1 MEPTPSIS
9 PARRWL
15 RRIGWVLLGLLGTP
29 LVLGGLLW
37 LVLQTSWGAEQARR
51 LIERQVNA
59 QLQGGQLE
67 IGALRGNFV
76 RTLALYKVALRDT
89 AGRTLLALDTLEV
102 AYVPEALLLDRRVHL
117 RWVRL
122 IRPRL
127 ELTQRSDSTWD
138 LFRLFGT
145 ASDTAATKTETG
157 VAPAVWID
165 HLRLC
170 DGAAVLHFYTPHT
183 DSTWHL
189 HRLDVQLDT
198 LRLPPKG
205 WPTFSVRQLEAVLQ
219 PPDAPDSVHV
229 AARLA
234 LRDRRFHLDTLRVW
248 SARSRVAGG
257 GTLLLPADTGQIEAV
272 RFRLEA
278 RPLALYDLMPFVAV
292 PDPGRT
298 LEGIVAVQGSG
309 RLLQAQ
315 AELRTDTGGELAL
328 AATFTPLVDG
338 PVRYRAEMQVQRL
351 DPAFFG
357 GPKGRL
363 DLQLHADL
371 QGPSLEAL
379 DGAATLTISEARLGA
394 YRLDS
399 TRIAVRFV
407 EGEGRLTAQAGL
419 RGARLQLAGRGRPF
433 DPMPTYR
440 LDGLLQNL
448 NPARFLAD
456 TSWSGALNLAFRLEG
471 EGGNRLDGRLMLR
484 PSRLNRA
491 ALDGGRLTIH
501 LRGDTLRFA
510 LEAELAGGRLQ
521 GRGRWAGASTPSYEV
536 QSFVLEQIDVAALL
550 GDTLP
555 SVVSGRLRLR
565 GSGMAPEAMRLEAA
579 LELDSLVY
587 GPYRLAPV
595 RLPVRM
601 DRGRLTAMPE
611 LGLGKGRMAFRL
623 RGRPMARRPRWQI
636 DRGRLERVNLAAV
649 MPGWSSRLNGSFE
662 GFYRGAALADA
673 EAEISLQLADS
684 RINAQTLEAA
694 TLVATLRRGLL
705 TLAARASWPD
715 GVLQLDAR
723 ADSLAATPVYTVERL
738 VFRGVDLAA
747 WIGQPQPRT
756 RLNGVLTLHGRGTEP
771 RTMQFAARLRL
782 DASRVNDRPVSGQFR
797 VAAVAGRW
805 QLGGQMGVADGQ
817 ARFAARLLLDG
828 PKPRYTLTL
837 TAEQLDPM
845 PLLGIDTLS
854 ARLSLNAELEGEGFD
869 PATMQGRGRLQSDG
883 VHLDALAIDRL
894 DIRFSV
900 AEGLLRLDT
909 LRLQSNV
916 ATAEGGGQVALVD
929 PEGVRSSG
937 LTLQVQFHRL
947 QPLRRLVGAR
957 LLALDGGRLEARAYG
972 RPGQLRFE
980 GSWTLQNLIY
990 NELRLVE
997 LEGRTAGEFD
1007 RQRRLAKGEVRTR
1020 VHLLTLGTFQLEAA
1034 RAELRYDGRQADY
1047 ELRLNVDR
1055 QHTARLEGQVLPEQ
1069 QEIRL
1074 TRLDMRLHDAR
1085 WHLLQPA
1092 TFTYG
1097 EAYRIQGLLL
1107 YTEAQDQQ
1115 LAADGVI
1122 DPDGLQNFVLTLE
1135 RFRLETVTDLFDL
1148 AGLGGALSGTVD
1160 LTGPATGPLL
1170 GGQLLLDL
1178 TSEGRAVGDLQLDLQ
1193 YDSLRLRVDARLQHR
1208 ADASTMTLRGT
1219 IPMDLRLQVPSDA
1232 PPFDP
1237 NRASLDLTLVAD
1249 TFAIAWIQPFLD
1261 PEVLRDVRGRLAGH
1275 VHIGGTLA
1283 SPRLDGQAWLFDGA
1297 VYLPELGV
1305 TYRDIRAEARME
1317 GNRIILPAFEMHAGG
1332 HLSGSGTVELEAL
1345 TLGTL
1350 DLRMRAR
1357 SFLAADN
1364 RAYRTVLSG
1373 TLRLSGTTDR
1383 PEIEGDLQV
1392 VSADIYLIEETTVA
1406 DLEPVQL
1413 TEADLQML
1421 RQYFGVRIT
1430 EEDTTTFDFYEA
1442 ARMRLSL
1449 RMERDVWLRS
1459 NANPEMNV
1467 QFTGTLSVQKE
1478 PYQDL
1483 QLFGTIE
1490 VIPERS
1496 YIVQFGKRFEIT
1508 EGTLSFNGP
1517 ADDPELN
1524 LKARYV
1530 VPSRTDQSSQV
1541 TILLSVSGRLER
1553 LNLEFSSEN
1562 PSGLEL
1568 PDIISY
1574 IVFGRPAGQALASLA
1589 PGSNGGGGGLLGR
1602 GAGLALGQLAGV
1614 VEGLAGEELGLD
1626 VVEIEPDGL
1635 QGAKLTVG
1643 KYVSPRLFAAVS
1655 RPIAFGNKAATQRT
1669 EVYTEFTVEYTIFD
1683 AMIVRITS
1691 RGTTMRINLLWRY
1704 AY

>member
-1 MEPTPSIS
+1 MEPTPAIS
-9 PARRWL
+9 PAHRWL
-15 RRIGWVLLGLLGTP
+15 RRIGWTLLGLLGTP
-29 LVLGGLLW
+29 IVLVGLLL
-37 LVLQTSWGAEQARR
+37 LVLQTSWGAEQVRR
-51 LIERQVNA
+51 LIERQVNVH
-59 QLQGGQLE
+59 LQGGRLE
-67 IGALRGNFV
+67 IGTLQGNFV
-76 RTLALYKVALRDT
+76 RTLALYDVALRDT
-89 AGRTLLALDTLEV
+89 SGRVLLALDSLEI
-102 AYVPEALLLDRRVHL
+102 AYVPEALLFDRRVHL
-117 RWVRL
+117 RRVRL

-127 ELTQRSDSTWD
+127 ELTQQPDSTWD
-138 LFRLFGT
+138 LLRLFAT
-145 ASDTAATKTETG
+145 APDTMETKAEAGAA
-157 VAPAVWID
+157 PDLWID
-165 HLRLC
+165 HLRLRE
-170 DGAAVLHFYTPHT
+170 GTAVLHLYAPRA

-189 HRLDVQLDT
+189 HRLDMQLDT

-234 LRDRRFHLDTLRVW
+234 LRDRRFHLDTLHMW
-248 SARSRVAGG
+248 SARSRVVGS

-272 RFRLEA
+272 QFRLEA
-278 RPLALYDLMPFVAV
+278 RPLALYDLSPFVTV

-298 LEGIVAVQGSG
+298 LEGFVTVQGSG
-309 RLLQAQ
+309 RLLRAQ
-315 AELRTDTGGELAL
+315 AELRTSTEGKLAL
-328 AATFTPLVDG
+328 AATFTPLLDG
-338 PVRYRAEMQVQRL
+338 PVRYRAEVQVQRL

-357 GPKGRL
+357 GPAGRL
-363 DLQLHADL
+363 DLQFRAKL

-379 DGAATLTISEARLGA
+379 DGVATLTISEARLGA
-394 YRLDS
+394 YRLDP

-407 EGEGRLTAQAGL
+407 EGEGRLAAQTGL
-419 RGARLQLAGRGRPF
+419 RGARLQLTGRGRPF
-433 DPMPTYR
+433 DATPTYR

-448 NPARFLAD
+448 NPARFLSD
-456 TSWSGALNLAFRLEG
+456 TSWTGRLNLAFRLEG
-471 EGGNRLDGRLMLR
+471 EGANRMDGRLMLR

-491 ALDGGRLTIH
+491 TIEGGQLAVH

-510 LEAELAGGRLQ
+510 LEAALAGGRLQ
-521 GRGRWAGASTPSYEV
+521 GRGRWASASMPSYEV
-536 QSFVLEQIDVAALL
+536 QSFVLERIDVAALL
-550 GDTLP
+550 GDTLH
-555 SVVSGRLRLR
+555 SAVSGQLRLH
-565 GSGMAPEAMRLEAA
+565 GGGMAPEAMRLEAA

-587 GPYRLAPV
+587 GTYRLAPV
-595 RLPVRM
+595 RVPVRM
-601 DRGRLTAMPE
+601 DRGRLTATPE
-611 LGLGKGRMAFRL
+611 IGLGAGRVAFRL
-623 RGRPMARRPRWQI
+623 QGRPMARRPRWQI

-662 GFYRGAALADA
+662 GFYRGATLADA
-673 EAEISLQLADS
+673 EAELALQLEDS
-684 RINAQTLEAA
+684 RFNAQPLEAA
-694 TLVATLRRGLL
+694 TLDATLRRGLL
-705 TLAARASWPD
+705 TLAARATWPN
-715 GVLQLDAR
+715 GSLQLEVQ
-723 ADSLAATPVYTVERL
+723 ADSLATTPVYTIERL

-747 WIGQPQPRT
+747 WTGQKQPRT
-756 RLNGVLTLHGRGTEP
+756 RLNGVLTLHGRGMEP
-771 RTMQFAARLRL
+771 RTMQLAARLRL
-782 DASRVNDRPVSGQFR
+782 DASQVSERPVSGQFR
-797 VAAVAGRW
+797 VAALAGRW
-805 QLGGQMGVADGQ
+805 QFGGQMGVADGQ
-817 ARFAARLLLDG
+817 ARFDARLLLDG
-828 PKPRYTLTL
+828 PTPRYALTL
-837 TAEQLDPM
+837 AAEQLDPM

-854 ARLSLNAELEGEGFD
+854 ARLSLDAELEGEGFD
-869 PATMQGRGRLQSDG
+869 PAIMQAHGRLQSDG
-883 VHLDALAIDRL
+883 AHLDALAVDRL

-916 ATAEGGGQVALVD
+916 ATVEGGGQVALVD
-929 PEGVRSSG
+929 SEGVRSSG

-957 LLALDGGRLEARAYG
+957 LLALDGGRIEARAYG

-980 GSWTLQNLIY
+980 GRWTLQNLIY
-990 NELRLVE
+990 DELRLVE
-997 LEGRTAGEFD
+997 LEGRTAGELD
-1007 RQRRLAKGEVRTR
+1007 RQRRLSKAEIRSQ
-1020 VHLLTLGTFQLEAA
+1020 VHLLTLGTFQVADA

-1055 QHTARLEGQVLPEQ
+1055 QHTVRLEGQALPTQ

-1085 WHLLQPA
+1085 WRLLQPA

-1115 LAADGVI
+1115 LAADGVL
-1122 DPDGLQNFVLTLE
+1122 DPDGMQSFVLTLE

-1160 LTGPATGPLL
+1160 LTGPATAPRL

-1178 TSEGRAVGDLQLDLQ
+1178 ISEGRAVGDLQLDLQ
-1193 YDSLRLRVDARLQHR
+1193 YDSLRLQVDARLQHR

-1219 IPMDLRLQVPSDA
+1219 IPVDLRLQVPSDA

-1237 NRASLDLTLVAD
+1237 NRAPLDLTLVAD

-1261 PEVLRDVRGRLAGH
+1261 PEVLRGVRGRLAGR

-1317 GNRIILPAFEMHAGG
+1317 GNRIILTSFELHSGG
-1332 HLSGSGTVELEAL
+1332 RLTGSGTVELEAL

-1373 TLRLSGTTDR
+1373 TLRLTGTTDR

-1442 ARMRLSL
+1442 SRMRLNL
-1449 RMERDVWLRS
+1449 HMERDVWLRS
-1459 NANPEMNV
+1459 NASPEMNV
-1467 QFTGTLSVQKE
+1467 QFTGTLTVQKE
-1478 PYQDL
+1478 PHQDL

-1530 VPSRTDQSSQV
+1530 VPSREDQSSQV
-1541 TILLSVSGRLER
+1541 TILLSVSGRLDR
-1553 LNLEFSSEN
+1553 LNLAFSSEN

-1589 PGSNGGGGGLLGR
+1589 PGGNGVGGGLLGR
-1602 GAGLALGQLAGV
+1602 GAGLALGQLAGI

-1683 AMIVRITS
+1683 AMIVRVTS
-1691 RGTTMRINLLWRY
+1691 QGTTMRINLLWRY

>member
-1 MEPTPSIS
+1 MEPTPSITS
-9 PARRWL
+9 ARRWL
-15 RRIGWVLLGLLGTP
+15 RRIGWALLGLIGTP
-29 LVLGGLLW
+29 IVLVGLLL
-37 LVLQTSWGAEQARR
+37 LVLQTSWGAEQVRR

-59 QLQGGQLE
+59 QLQGGRLE

-76 RTLALYKVALRDT
+76 RTLALYDVALRD
-89 AGRTLLALDTLEV
+89 ASGRALLALDSLEI
-102 AYVPEALLLDRRVHL
+102 AYVPEALLFDRRVHL
-117 RWVRL
+117 RRVRL

-127 ELTQRSDSTWD
+127 ELTQQPDSTWD
-138 LFRLFGT
+138 LLRLFGT
-145 ASDTAATKTETG
+145 APDTTAKETG
-157 VAPAVWID
+157 AGAVLDIWID
-165 HLRLC
+165 HLALR
-170 DGAAVLHFYTPHT
+170 DGTAALHFYAPRA

-198 LRLPPKG
+198 LRLPPEG
-205 WPTFSVRQLEAVLQ
+205 WPAFSVRTLEAVLQ
-219 PPDAPDSVHV
+219 PPGAPDSVHV
-229 AARLA
+229 LTRLA
-234 LRDRRFHLDTLRVW
+234 LRARRFRLDTLRVW

-272 RFRLEA
+272 QFRLEA
-278 RPLALYDLMPFVAV
+278 QPLALYDLTPFVAV

-298 LEGIVAVQGSG
+298 LAGFVTVQGSG

-315 AELRTDTGGELAL
+315 AELRTGTGGELAL
-328 AATFTPLVDG
+328 AATFTPLLDDS
-338 PVRYRAEMQVQRL
+338 VRYRADVQVRRL

-357 GPKGRL
+357 GPAGRL
-363 DLQLHADL
+363 DLQLRADL

-379 DGAATLTISEARLGA
+379 DGEARLDVSEARLGA
-394 YRLDS
+394 YRLDP
-399 TRIAVRFV
+399 TRLQVRFV
-407 EGEGRLTAQAGL
+407 EGEGRLTAQTGL
-419 RGARLQLAGRGRPF
+419 RGARLQLDGRGRPF
-433 DPMPTYR
+433 DPTPTYR
-440 LDGLLQNL
+440 LDGLLQSL
-448 NPARFLAD
+448 NPARFLSD
-456 TSWSGALNLAFRLEG
+456 TSWTGQLNLAFQLEG
-471 EGGNRLDGRLMLR
+471 EGTTRLDGRLMLQ

-491 ALDGGRLTIH
+491 AIDSGQLAVHR
-501 LRGDTLRFA
+501 RGDTLRFA
-510 LEAELAGGRLQ
+510 LEATLAGGRLQ
-521 GRGRWAGASTPSYEV
+521 GRGRLAGASTPSYEV
-536 QSFVLEQIDVAALL
+536 EPFVLERIDVAALL
-550 GDTLP
+550 GDTLH
-555 SVVSGRLRLR
+555 SAVSGRLRLR
-565 GSGMAPEAMRLEAA
+565 GSGTAPEALRLEAT
-579 LELDSLVY
+579 LDLDSLVY
-587 GPYRLAPV
+587 GTYRLAPV
-595 RLPVRM
+595 RVPVRM
-601 DRGRLTAMPE
+601 DRGLLTATPE
-611 LGLGKGRMAFRL
+611 IGLGEGHVAFRL
-623 RGRPMARRPRWQI
+623 QGRPMARRPRWQI

-649 MPGWSSRLNGSFE
+649 IPDWSSVLNGSFE
-662 GFYRGAALADA
+662 GFYRGATLADA
-673 EAEISLQLADS
+673 EGKLTLLLEDS
-684 RINAQTLEAA
+684 RLNAQPLETATLEA
-694 TLVATLRRGLL
+694 TLQRGLL
-705 TLAARASWPD
+705 TLVTRAAWPD
-715 GVLQLDAR
+715 GSLQLEAR
-723 ADSLAATPVYTVERL
+723 ADSLTATPVYTIERL
-738 VFRGVDLAA
+738 VFRGVDLTA
-747 WIGQPQPRT
+747 WAGQTRPRT

-771 RTMQFAARLRL
+771 RTMQLAARMRL
-782 DASRVNDRPVSGQFR
+782 DASQVSERPVSGQFR
-797 VAAVAGRW
+797 VTAVAGRW
-805 QLGGQMGVADGQ
+805 QFGGQMGVADGQ
-817 ARFAARLLLDG
+817 ARFDARLLLDG
-828 PKPRYTLTL
+828 PTPCYALTL

-854 ARLSLNAELEGEGFD
+854 ARLSLEAELEGEGFD
-869 PATMQGRGRLQSDG
+869 PATMQARGRLQSDG
-883 VHLDALAIDRL
+883 AHLDALAVDRL
-894 DIRFSV
+894 DARFSM

-909 LRLQSNV
+909 LWLESNV
-916 ATAEGGGQVALVD
+916 ATAQGGGQVALVD
-929 PEGVRSSG
+929 PEGVRMSE
-937 LTLQVQFHRL
+937 LTLQVQLHRL

-957 LLALDGGRLEARAYG
+957 LLALDGGRIEARAYG

-990 NELRLVE
+990 DELRLVA
-997 LEGRTAGEFD
+997 LEGRTAGELD
-1007 RQRRLAKGEVRTR
+1007 RQRRLSKAEIRSQ
-1020 VHLLTLGTFQLEAA
+1020 VHLLTLGTFQVEDA

-1047 ELRLNVDR
+1047 ELRLDVDR
-1055 QHTARLEGQVLPEQ
+1055 LHTARLEGRVLPTE

-1085 WHLLQPA
+1085 WRLLQPA

-1122 DPDGLQNFVLTLE
+1122 DPDGMQSFVLTLE

-1160 LTGPATGPLL
+1160 LTGPAAAPRL

-1178 TSEGRAVGDLQLDLQ
+1178 TSEGRPVGDLQLDLQ
-1193 YDSLRLRVDARLQHR
+1193 YDSLRLQVNARLQHR
-1208 ADASTMTLRGT
+1208 ADASTMALRGT
-1219 IPMDLRLQVPSDA
+1219 VPMDLRLQVPPDA

-1237 NRASLDLTLVAD
+1237 NQAPLDLTLAAD

-1261 PEVLRDVRGRLAGH
+1261 PEILRDVRGRLAGR

-1283 SPRLDGQAWLFDGA
+1283 APSLDGQARLFDGA

-1317 GNRIILPAFEMHAGG
+1317 DNRIILTSFELHSGG
-1332 HLSGSGTVELEAL
+1332 RLTGSGTVELEAL

-1373 TLRLSGTTDR
+1373 TLRLAGTTER

-1392 VSADIYLIEETTVA
+1392 VSADIYLIEQTTVA

-1413 TEADLQML
+1413 SEADLQML

-1442 ARMRLSL
+1442 SRMRLDL

-1467 QFTGTLSVQKE
+1467 QFTGTLTVQKE

-1530 VPSRTDQSSQV
+1530 VPSREDQSSQV

-1589 PGSNGGGGGLLGR
+1589 PGSNGAGGGLLGR

-1655 RPIAFGNKAATQRT
+1655 RPIAFGNNAATQRT

-1683 AMIVRITS
+1683 AMIVRVTS
-1691 RGTTMRINLLWRY
+1691 QGTTMRINLLWRY